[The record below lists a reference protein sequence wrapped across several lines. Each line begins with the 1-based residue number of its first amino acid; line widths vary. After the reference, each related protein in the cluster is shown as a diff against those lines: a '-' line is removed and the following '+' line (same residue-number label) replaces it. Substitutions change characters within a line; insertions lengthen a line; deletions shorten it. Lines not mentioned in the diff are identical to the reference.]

1 MQARKR
7 VCISF
12 VFRYKHLFFRPIIRR
27 IFLCEYYK
35 AGRISDLDIRPAGY
49 DVLLNQPIRSS
60 VRKRS
65 PDGGAGCC

>member
-12 VFRYKHLFFRPIIRR
+12 VFRYKHLFSGRLFNGY
-27 IFLCEYYK
+27 FYVDSYN

-60 VRKRS
+60 ARKRS